1 MYTYSSM
8 TLTAIQ
14 KQARH
19 LWRTYGTLNNIVMGV
34 ALLVAAS
41 WAWGTVSQ
49 MQTNFAAQKAV
60 DEQKRELRL
69 TELQLATLKY
79 QQNYYKSDE
88 FKELA
93 ARQNL
98 GLVTPGEKVL
108 VLPPNSQAVKDQDSA
123 NEQRVTARPEQV
135 SKGTNF
141 EQWVQFLTGQSA
153 RGLQG

>member
-1 MYTYSSM
+1 MD
-8 TLTAIQ
+8 IQ
-14 KQARH
+14 KRVRH

-60 DEQKRELRL
+60 DEQKRELQL
-69 TELQLATLKY
+69 TELRLATLKY

-88 FKELA
+88 YKELA

-98 GLVTPGEKVL
+98 GLVMPGEKVL
-108 VLPPNSQAVKDQDSA
+108 VLPPNSQAVKDQDA
-123 NEQRVTARPEQV
+123 ADEQRTTARPEQT

-153 RGLQG
+153 RGLNS

>member
-1 MYTYSSM
+1 M
-8 TLTAIQ
+8 TLSGLE

-41 WAWGTVSQ
+41 WAWGTVTQ

-98 GLVTPGEKVL
+98 GLVAAGEKML
-108 VLPPNSQAVKDQDSA
+108 VLPPTSQAVRDQDAADETRALSTPDQA
-123 NEQRVTARPEQV
+123 A
-135 SKGTNF
+135 KGTNF
-141 EQWVQFLTGQSA
+141 EQWIQFLTGESA
-153 RGLQG
+153 QGVKG

>member
-1 MYTYSSM
+1 M

-19 LWRTYGTLNNIVMGV
+19 LWRIYGTLNNIVMGV

-88 FKELA
+88 YKDLA
-93 ARQNL
+93 ARTKL
-98 GLVTPGEKVL
+98 GLVSPGEKVL
-108 VLPPNSQAVKDQDSA
+108 VLPPNSQAVIDQDA
-123 NEQRVTARPEQV
+123 ADEKTTAEGV
-135 SKGTNF
+135 SQAPKGTNL
-141 EQWVQFLTGQSA
+141 EQWLKFLTGQSA
-153 RGLQG
+153 QGLQG